1 MKPRRWGCS
10 EQALRRLLGAAWTL
24 AAALLIAA
32 PARAIV
38 IEPPRALVIAAEDA
52 QPPPDADPRWRI
64 VALADGQTVPVAW
77 YRVEFEVSAADLG
90 RAWMLYLPYWYGGGD
105 VWLNREPAAAVAQS
119 TPTMR
124 VRWER
129 PLLFTLPR
137 AQLRAGINVLH
148 LRAAAAHQPSALV
161 MPRLAIG
168 SQEDLQPFFER
179 RLLATR
185 TVPMVTVLA
194 GSVAGLLVLFIW
206 WRRRQEVL
214 YGLFGAAALLWAL
227 RTTTFVFDAMPAAL
241 WPLWRMVYHATTGG
255 FIVVLALFALELAG
269 GFRRR
274 AAWALACY
282 AAAGPLLYLVS
293 GDRADVWVGRWWS
306 AGLIPIGLAVAVF
319 AFVAAWRHRSAGTLA
334 IAAGVTLAFLAGLHD
349 YLIAWRSPLI
359 EALLPQWADHRLF
372 LLHHAANVLLVVMG
386 ALLASRFVRTLGA
399 VEEANRTLEARVAER
414 EREIA
419 ASYAHIAALQREQA
433 TTAERQRIMQDLH
446 DGLGSQLFSALSQ
459 AERGSLA
466 PRDMAEALRRAI
478 DEMRMAIEALASD
491 EQDFRSAFGNFCFRW
506 EPRLRE
512 AGIVPQWQ
520 LDLPDALPALPSHEL
535 LQLMRIAQEA
545 LTNVLKHAG
554 AAQVR
559 VGLALGEQSL
569 VMDVTDD
576 GRGREGGAASPSGRG
591 LQNMAARARRLGAT
605 LELTDAAPGT
615 RVRLTLPLPRPAA

>member
-1 MKPRRWGCS
+1 MKPRRWACS
-10 EQALRRLLGAAWTL
+10 ERLLSRLATAFALASALLGAT
-24 AAALLIAA
+24 

-38 IEPPRALVIAAEDA
+38 IEPPRAQVIAAGDA
-52 QPPPDADPRWRI
+52 QPPADADPRWRM
-64 VALADGQTVPVAW
+64 VALADGEDVPVAW
-77 YRVEFEVSAADLG
+77 YRVEFDVAAGDLG
-90 RAWMLYLPYWYGGGD
+90 RAWMLYLPYWYGGGQ
-105 VWLNREPAAAVAQS
+105 VWLNGEPAAAVAQS
-119 TPTMR
+119 TATMR

-129 PLLFTLPR
+129 PLLFALPR
-137 AQLRAGINVLH
+137 AQLRAGVNVLH
-148 LRAAAAHQPSALV
+148 LRSVAAHQPSAAV

-206 WRRRQEVL
+206 WRRPQEVL

-274 AAWALACY
+274 VAWALACY
-282 AAAGPLLYLVS
+282 AAAGPLLYLVA

-334 IAAGVTLAFLAGLHD
+334 IAAAVTLAFLAGVHD
-349 YLIAWRSPLI
+349 YLIAWRSPLL

-386 ALLASRFVRTLGA
+386 VLLASRFVGTLAA

-419 ASYAHIAALQREQA
+419 ASYAQIAALQREQA

-446 DGLGSQLFSALSQ
+446 DGLGSQLFSSLSQ
-459 AERGSLA
+459 AERGSLDA
-466 PRDMAEALRRAI
+466 RGMADSLRRSI
-478 DEMRMAIEALASD
+478 DEMRLAIEALASD
-491 EQDFRSAFGNFCFRW
+491 EQDFGTAFGNFCFRW

-520 LDLPDALPALPSHEL
+520 LDLPDALPAVPPHDV
-535 LQLMRIAQEA
+535 LQLLRIAQEA

-559 VGLALGEQSL
+559 VSLTLGDQVLAMEI
-569 VMDVTDD
+569 DDD
-576 GRGREGGAASPSGRG
+576 GSGLDAPAASRSGRG
-591 LQNMAARARRLGAT
+591 LANMAARARRLGAT
-605 LELTDAAPGT
+605 LEIGPAEPGT

>member
-10 EQALRRLLGAAWTL
+10 DGLLGRCLGALGTL
-24 AAALLIAA
+24 TAALLIAA
-32 PARAIV
+32 PAQAIV
-38 IEPPRALVIAAEDA
+38 IEPPRAQVIAADDT
-52 QPPPDADPRWRI
+52 QPPADADARWRS
-64 VALADGQTVPVAW
+64 VPLPDSEPTPVAW
-77 YRVEFEVSAADLG
+77 YRVEFEVAAADLG
-90 RAWMLYLPYWYGGGD
+90 RAWMLYLPYWYGGGQ
-105 VWLNREPAAAVAQS
+105 VWLNGEPAAAAAQS
-119 TPTMR
+119 TPAMR

-129 PLLFTLPR
+129 PLLFALPR
-137 AQLRAGINVLH
+137 AQLRAGTNVLH
-148 LRAAAAHQPSALV
+148 LRAATAHQPSSTG

-227 RTTTFVFDAMPAAL
+227 RTTTFVFDAMPASL
-241 WPLWRMVYHATTGG
+241 WPLWRMIYHATTGG

-274 AAWALACY
+274 VAWALACY
-282 AAAGPLLYLVS
+282 VAAGPLLYLVS
-293 GDRADVWVGRWWS
+293 GDQADVWVGRWWS

-334 IAAGVTLAFLAGLHD
+334 IAAAVTLAFLAGVHD

-386 ALLASRFVRTLGA
+386 VLLASRFVRTLAA

-419 ASYAHIAALQREQA
+419 ASYAQIATLQREQA
-433 TTAERQRIMQDLH
+433 ATAERQRIMQDLH

-491 EQDFRSAFGNFCFRW
+491 EQDFRTAFGNFCFRW

-512 AGIVPQWQ
+512 AGIAPQWQ
-520 LDLPDALPALPSHEL
+520 LDLPDALPALPPHDV
-535 LQLMRIAQEA
+535 LQLLRIAQEA

-559 VGLALGEQSL
+559 VGLALQPQAL
-569 VMDVTDD
+569 VLDVADD
-576 GRGREGGAASPSGRG
+576 GRGLGGMAAAGSGRG
-591 LQNMAARARRLGAT
+591 LANMAARARRLGAT
-605 LELTDAAPGT
+605 LEVVDAAPGT